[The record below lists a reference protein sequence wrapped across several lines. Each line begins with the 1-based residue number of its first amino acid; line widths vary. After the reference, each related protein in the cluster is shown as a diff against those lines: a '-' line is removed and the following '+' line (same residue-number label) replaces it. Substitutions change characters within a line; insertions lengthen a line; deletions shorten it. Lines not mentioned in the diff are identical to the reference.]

1 MALGDKVEDLQR
13 TTAILYERV
22 DSVRK
27 SLDALENAHKELARE
42 LAELRR
48 QSETASA
55 LHRRALEDFEKWKDD
70 QKKEREER
78 SRRLAAKKDTLGP
91 VTAIFPSRFRLADA
105 VSGTVQQEGLPS

>member
-1 MALGDKVEDLQR
+1 MALADKVAELQQ
-13 TTAILYERV
+13 TTAILNERL

-27 SLDALENAHKELARE
+27 SLDALENAHRELARE

-78 SRRLAAKKDTLGP
+78 SRRWWSFGPNVLGALISGLIAAA
-91 VTAIFPSRFRLADA
+91 VAYFVSRR
-105 VSGTVQQEGLPS
+105 